1 MGGSVDSA
9 SAYLVSTPIFCANAP
24 FGVNS
29 ENRKKSGIMK
39 VSVLCSSK
47 SHPIYPHLQT
57 WVKNLGAFHQVEL
70 VSNKAELTGGD
81 ILFLISCHEIIGQ
94 QDRQPYGASL
104 VIHASDLPQ
113 GRGWSPH
120 IWQILEGKNK
130 ITVSLIEAEDKVD
143 TGAIWAQRHLEL
155 EGHELSDEINGKLF
169 AVELDL
175 MNYALEVVGS
185 GSPVPQ
191 DDRPSSYYARRK
203 PEDSR
208 LDPNRSIAEQF
219 DLLRVADPQRFPAF
233 FELRGH
239 RYLIRVEKAGA
250 ADE

>member
-1 MGGSVDSA
+1 M
-9 SAYLVSTPIFCANAP
+9 STPIFCANAP

-29 ENRKKSGIMK
+29 ENRKKSPQMK
-39 VSVLCSSK
+39 VSVLCSSE
-47 SHPIYPHLQT
+47 SHPIYPHLRT
-57 WVKNLGAFHQVEL
+57 WVKNLGAIHQVEL
-70 VSNKAELTGGD
+70 VSKKADLAGGD

-94 QDRQPYGASL
+94 QDRQMYRASL

-155 EGHELSDEINGKLF
+155 EGHELSGEINDKLF
-169 AVELDL
+169 AIELDL
-175 MNYALEVVGS
+175 MNHALDVLGS
-185 GSPVPQ
+185 EGPVPQ
-191 DDRPSSYYARRK
+191 DDRPSSYYAQRK

-208 LDPNRSIAEQF
+208 LDPHQSIAAQF
-219 DLLRVADPQRFPAF
+219 DLLRVADPERFPAF
-233 FELRGH
+233 FDFRGH
-239 RYLIRVEKAGA
+239 RYLIRIEKAGA